1 MESMKKSLK
10 CQEQILVQHSERAA
24 APISTPTGSG
34 LFESI
39 SQKTV
44 IKVMCLMLE
53 SLFREMRSSD
63 KLYLAFSAV
72 KDKIEKMED
81 KKEAEIIFNA
91 LVMIADT
98 IHKRD
103 PMRDFFG

>member
-1 MESMKKSLK
+1 MEKSLK
-10 CQEQILVQHSERAA
+10 CQGQILVPLSEQAA

-34 LFESI
+34 LFEDI
-39 SQKTV
+39 SQKTTV
-44 IKVMCLMLE
+44 KVMCLMLE
-53 SLFREMRSSD
+53 SLFREIQTSD

-81 KKEAEIIFNA
+81 KKEAEIVLNT
-91 LVMIADT
+91 LVIIADT
-98 IHKRD
+98 IHKQN

>member
-1 MESMKKSLK
+1 MKRSLE
-10 CQEQILVQHSERAA
+10 CQGQILVPLSERAA
-24 APISTPTGSG
+24 APISTPTDE
-34 LFESI
+34 ESFKNI

-44 IKVMCLMLE
+44 TKVMCLMIE
-53 SLFREMRSSD
+53 SLFREIQTSD

-81 KKEAEIIFNA
+81 KKEAEIVFNA